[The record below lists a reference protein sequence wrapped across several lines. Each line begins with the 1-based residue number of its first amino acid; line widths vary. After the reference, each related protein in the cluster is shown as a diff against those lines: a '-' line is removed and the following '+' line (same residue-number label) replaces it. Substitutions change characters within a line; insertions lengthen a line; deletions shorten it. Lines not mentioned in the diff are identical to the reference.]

1 MTPSALSHCA
11 GPCLVGVWRLGTL
24 SFFLLQLEAE
34 SPRGEARLLQCRLCG
49 SCLLGVPALT
59 CQGGVTLGPALST
72 RSAAA
77 RASRAGRG
85 VSRTES
91 EAPAVH

>member
-49 SCLLGVPALT
+49 SC